1 MLPMKPNVLFLT
13 KDPKQIERQLAGEKL
28 DLETIGELRDD
39 ISTDEITP
47 IPALSYYN
55 SVLGEHPYTGLK
67 CGQVLPIGVGVIKK
81 AGIQVIVAGNRYG
94 KGSSRE
100 HSPAA
105 EKYAGIQLVFAKSFE
120 RIYRQN
126 ADNLGLLTS
135 TDFSLLERI
144 VKGEAIQIEDIIQ
157 DRDDLS
163 AKIIQSGG
171 LLNFGKKYLLSD
183 KRVDELDSNHLQ
195 GPKTLFQKI
204 IQRNLVSTEV
214 TSINAT
220 VNKGVFVQA
229 DWRFFHEYY
238 TGMCSNLLHE
248 AFSDT
253 LSLHQKESIVAF
265 EDHLSYMHKS
275 VIHVTHG
282 LVNQLQGLS
291 AVHRKFTD
299 KHGLISHG
307 YLPQS
312 EGSEGISHAI
322 MAERYALPG
331 QVVAGTDSHTCHS
344 GALGCVA
351 FGVGSTE
358 MANCLVTGL
367 IRLTMP
373 ESILIELNGE
383 LLAGVSAKD
392 IALYLLALPEIK
404 GGAGVGKVFEFCG
417 GTIAA
422 LSIDERATLTNMCA
436 ELGGFTGIVAPDAET
451 IRFLKER
458 RNVDFTIEPWMK
470 SDPEAHY
477 IAHLEIDCSQI
488 QPMLAS
494 PGDPG
499 NGISIDVL
507 SDNVEIDIAY
517 GGSCTAGKRE
527 DFDAY
532 HHVLAWAVNQG
543 MKLPDR
549 VTLYLQFGTVD
560 VRDYCLEQGYL
571 DTFEKIGAIVLEPA
585 CGACANCGP
594 GSSTDASQVTISA
607 INRNFPGR
615 SGPGSVWLASP
626 ETVVASAVAGRIIS
640 FGELKNSAV
649 LKDALNSY

>member
-1 MLPMKPNVLFLT
+1 MKPNVLFLT
-13 KDPKQIERQLAGEKL
+13 QDPNKIESQLAGEKFTL
-28 DLETIGELRDD
+28 DMAGTLRDD

-47 IPALSYYN
+47 IPSLSYYD
-55 SVLGEHPYTGLK
+55 SVLGEYPYTGLK
-67 CGQVLPIGVGVIKK
+67 CGNTLPIGQGAVKK
-81 AGIQVIVAGNRYG
+81 SGIEVIVAGYRYG

-105 EKYAGIQLVFAKSFE
+105 EKYAGVKIVFAKSFE

-135 TDFSLLERI
+135 TDFSLLER
-144 VKGEAIQIEDIIQ
+144 VMKGEVVQIEDFVQ
-157 DRDDLS
+157 DRDELS
-163 AKIIQSGG
+163 AKIIQMGG
-171 LLNFGKKYLLSD
+171 LLKFGKQCLSAENILSTVGHAD
-183 KRVDELDSNHLQ
+183 IKSPQ
-195 GPKTLFQKI
+195 TLFQKI
-204 IQRNLVSTEV
+204 IQRNLVPTKDTGV
-214 TSINAT
+214 DVSI
-220 VNKGVFVQA
+220 NKGVFVHA
-229 DWRFFHEYY
+229 HWRFFHEYY
-238 TGMCSNLLHE
+238 TGMCSSLLNE
-248 AFSDT
+248 VFPDT
-253 LSLHQKESIVAF
+253 LYLYEKESIVAF

-275 VIHVTHG
+275 VIHMTNG
-282 LVNQLQGLS
+282 LVDKLQGLS
-291 AVHRKFTD
+291 AVHREFTE

-307 YLPQS
+307 YLKNS

-331 QVVAGTDSHTCHS
+331 QIVAGTDSHTCHS

-358 MANCLVTGL
+358 MANCLVTGM

-383 LLAGVSAKD
+383 LQPGVSAKD
-392 IALYLLALPEIK
+392 IALYLLALPDIK
-404 GGAGVGKVFEFCG
+404 GGVGVGKVFEFRG
-417 GTIAA
+417 DVISA

-436 ELGGFTGIVAPDAET
+436 ELGGFTGLVAPDAKT
-451 IRFLKER
+451 VRFLKER
-458 RNVDFTIEPWMK
+458 RGVDFTIDPWMT
-470 SDPEAHY
+470 SDPNAY
-477 IAHLEIDCSQI
+477 YTANFDIDCSLI

-499 NGISIDVL
+499 NGISIDSFSEL
-507 SDNVEIDIAY
+507 VEIDIAY

-532 HHVLAWAVNQG
+532 HHVLSWAVYRG

-571 DTFEKIGAIVLEPA
+571 DTFQEIGAVLLEPA

-594 GSSTDASQVTISA
+594 GSSTDSSQVTISA
-607 INRNFPGR
+607 TNRNFPGR

-626 ETVVASAVAGRIIS
+626 ETVAASAIAGRIIS
-640 FGELKNSAV
+640 FQDLKQSSP
-649 LKDALNSY
+649 L